1 MNKPDISQI
10 EEILKTVYDPEFPIV
25 DIYTLWLIYNINI
38 DNKKKIIDIL
48 MTLTSPAC
56 PLWDMI
62 TESIKESINK
72 EINNYEVKIEISF
85 EPLWNPDLIK
95 DDDLK
100 RMFSN

>member
-1 MNKPDISQI
+1 
-10 EEILKTVYDPEFPIV
+10 
-25 DIYTLWLIYNINI
+25 
-38 DNKKKIIDIL
+38 
-48 MTLTSPAC
+48 
-56 PLWDMI
+56 MI